1 MKWLRSRYVFPLA
14 IITLIISLCLQC
26 AWIRQLYLAQRKS
39 VSTELEFIVS
49 DASKQ
54 ITYKSIA
61 KGHEKSARFQQFFL
75 SQEWL
80 SLRQAFDEL
89 KVDNLRSQFHYGITN
104 DSSVVEMK
112 MSFLNDA
119 KKKIDHKASAV
130 TDGKS
135 QREVSIEDQR
145 DLKVMDSLINHRLD
159 LLGIQINRN
168 YALYDYS
175 EGKLVMGKIPTKTSS
190 SFISGKYTYNLKF
203 QNRYQLVVP
212 NISWLIIYQMRYYL
226 VSSFLMLL
234 LTAAAFYLLIRLM
247 KNQQLY
253 AQARMSFTSNMTHE
267 LQTPISTISVALE
280 SIKKYHL
287 IDEPEKLENY
297 INISRHELQRLQAMI
312 EKVLKQEQMDL
323 GKTKLQFS
331 LFDIQPVL
339 QQVIYAMDVQ
349 VREKNTELVFL
360 KSDEPCFVKGDA
372 MHISNVSYNLIDNA
386 IKYSPVQ
393 SKIEVSCN
401 IADHKLTISFKD
413 NGPGISEIY
422 QQQVFERFF
431 RIFNQD
437 NIHNVKGSGLGLHYV
452 KQVIELHGGRV
463 DLHSKPGKGSNFMII
478 LPLYE
483 EN

>member
-1 MKWLRSRYVFPLA
+1 MKWLTSRYVFPLA
-14 IITLIISLCLQC
+14 VITLAISLCLQC
-26 AWIRQLYLAQRKS
+26 AWIRQLYVAQKKS
-39 VSTELEFIVS
+39 VSIELESIVS

-54 ITYKSIA
+54 ITYRSIA
-61 KGHEKSARFQQFFL
+61 KGHEKSGRFQQFFL

-80 SLRQAFDEL
+80 ALRQAFDEL

-119 KKKIDHKASAV
+119 KLKFDHKSSAV
-130 TDGKS
+130 TNGKS
-135 QREVSIEDQR
+135 QREVLLQDQR
-145 DLKVMDSLINHRLD
+145 DLKIMDSLVNHRLD
-159 LLGIQINRN
+159 HLGWHINRN

-175 EGKLVMGKIPTKTSS
+175 DGRLIKGLLPAQTVS
-190 SFISGKYTYNLKF
+190 SFVSGKYTYNLKF
-203 QNRYQLVVP
+203 QNRYQLIVP
-212 NISWLIIYQMRYYL
+212 SITWLIVFQMRYYL
-226 VSSFLMLL
+226 ISSFLMLF

-253 AQARMSFTSNMTHE
+253 AQAKLAFTSNMTHE

-287 IDEPEKLENY
+287 IDQPEKLENY
-297 INISRHELQRLQAMI
+297 INISVHELQRLQAMI

-323 GKTKLQFS
+323 GETKLQFS
-331 LFDIQPVL
+331 LIDIQPIL
-339 QQVIYAMDVQ
+339 QQVIHAMEVQ
-349 VREKNTELVFL
+349 VQEKNASIIFL
-360 KSDEPCFVKGDA
+360 PIAEPLFIKGDA
-372 MHISNVSYNLIDNA
+372 MHISNVFYNLIDNA
-386 IKYSPVQ
+386 VKYSPPHAR
-393 SKIEVSCN
+393 IDVSCS
-401 IADHKLTISFKD
+401 IAGHQLTISFKD
-413 NGPGISEIY
+413 NGPGINEIY

-452 KQVIELHGGRV
+452 KQVVALHGGRV
-463 DLHSKPGKGSNFMII
+463 ELYSKAGKGCNFMVI

>member
-1 MKWLRSRYVFPLA
+1 MKWLTSRYVFPLA
-14 IITLIISLCLQC
+14 VITLIISLCLQC
-26 AWIRQLYLAQRKS
+26 AWIRQLYLAQKKS
-39 VSTELEFIVS
+39 VATMLESIVS
-49 DASKQ
+49 DASRQ
-54 ITYKSIA
+54 ITYRSIA

-80 SLRQAFDEL
+80 ALRQAFDEL
-89 KVDNLRSQFHYGITN
+89 KVDNLRSRFHYGITN

-119 KKKIDHKASAV
+119 KLKFDHKSSAI

-135 QREVSIEDQR
+135 QREVSLQDQR
-145 DLKVMDSLINHRLD
+145 DLKVMDSLVNHKLD
-159 LLGIQINRN
+159 QLGMPIRRN

-175 EGKLVMGKIPTKTSS
+175 DGKLVKGKPITNASS
-190 SFISGKYTYNLKF
+190 AFVSGKYTYNLKF

-212 NISWLIIYQMRYYL
+212 SITWLIIYQMKYYL
-226 VSSFLMLL
+226 ISSFMMLV

-267 LQTPISTISVALE
+267 LQTPISTIAVALE
-280 SIKKYHL
+280 SISKYHL

-331 LFDIQPVL
+331 LFDVQPVL
-339 QQVIYAMDVQ
+339 QQVIYAMDIQVQ
-349 VREKNTELVFL
+349 EKNAELIL
-360 KSDEPCFVKGDA
+360 LQSDEPVFIKGDV
-372 MHISNVSYNLIDNA
+372 MHISNVCYNLIDNA
-386 IKYSPVQ
+386 LKYSPPHA
-393 SKIEVSCN
+393 KIEVSCS
-401 IADHKLTISFKD
+401 IADHELTISFKD
-413 NGPGISEIY
+413 NGPGINEIY

-452 KQVIELHGGRV
+452 KQVVELHGGRV
-463 DLHSKPGKGSNFMII
+463 ALQSKIGKGSNFMII
-478 LPLYE
+478 LPMYE

>member
-1 MKWLRSRYVFPLA
+1 MKWLTSRYVFPLA
-14 IITLIISLCLQC
+14 VVTLVISLCLQC
-26 AWIRQLYLAQRKS
+26 AWIRQLYAAQKKS
-39 VSTELEFIVS
+39 VSTELESIVS

-54 ITYKSIA
+54 ITYRSIA
-61 KGHEKSARFQQFFL
+61 KGHEKSGRFQQFFL

-80 SLRQAFDEL
+80 ALRQAFDEL

-119 KKKIDHKASAV
+119 KLKFDHKSSAV
-130 TDGKS
+130 TNGKS
-135 QREVSIEDQR
+135 QREVLLQDQR
-145 DLKVMDSLINHRLD
+145 DLKIMDSLVNHRLD
-159 LLGIQINRN
+159 HLGWHINRN

-175 EGKLVMGKIPTKTSS
+175 DGRLIKGLLPAQTVS
-190 SFISGKYTYNLKF
+190 SFVSGKYTYNLKF
-203 QNRYQLVVP
+203 QNRYQLIVP
-212 NISWLIIYQMRYYL
+212 SITWLIVFQMRYYL
-226 VSSFLMLL
+226 ISSFLMLF

-253 AQARMSFTSNMTHE
+253 AQAKLAFTSNMTHE

-287 IDEPEKLENY
+287 IDQPEKLENY
-297 INISRHELQRLQAMI
+297 INISVHELQRLQAMI

-323 GKTKLQFS
+323 GETKLQFS
-331 LFDIQPVL
+331 LIDIQPIL
-339 QQVIYAMDVQ
+339 QQVIQAMEVQ
-349 VREKNTELVFL
+349 VQEKNASIIFL
-360 KSDEPCFVKGDA
+360 PIAEPLFIKGDA
-372 MHISNVSYNLIDNA
+372 MHISNVFYNLIDNA
-386 IKYSPVQ
+386 VKYSPPHA
-393 SKIEVSCN
+393 IIDVSCS
-401 IADHKLTISFKD
+401 IAGHQLTISFKD
-413 NGPGISEIY
+413 NGPGINEIY

-452 KQVIELHGGRV
+452 KQVVALHGGHV
-463 DLHSKPGKGSNFMII
+463 ELYSKAGKGCNFMVI